1 MPTHWLYAVNPDSD
15 YVLIRRDGTQVPV
28 TAESLWEVVIEEEG
42 SSDPWYLSSGFR
54 TMQPGDWVWIYVSG
68 RQQICALGYAQQIYQ
83 DADGSWNVDVLW
95 DQKVTGS
102 LRRAP
107 IPRSAFYEIPQ
118 SPRRANPN
126 TVQVLE
132 DWLSRKRLP
141 KPPRSTKSEPE
152 DLNDARRRV
161 LAEVVRRQGQGRFRD
176 ALRRAHGDRC
186 AATGDAPP
194 EVLEAA
200 HVDPYLGPQSNLAD
214 NGLLLRA
221 DIHTL
226 FDLHLIAVSEKGRWM
241 VSPLL
246 KGTAYE
252 DLAGRRLLQGTS
264 HPTSPKRLTRHRSLL
279 RNK

>member
-28 TAESLWEVVIEEEG
+28 TAENLWEGIIAEEG

-68 RQQICALGYAQQIYQ
+68 RQEICALGYAQRIYQ
-83 DADGSWNVDVLW
+83 DEGGLWYVDVLW
-95 DQKVTGS
+95 DQAATAA
-102 LRRAP
+102 LRRSP
-107 IPRSAFYEIPQ
+107 IPRSAFHEIPQ
-118 SPRRANPN
+118 APRRANPN
-126 TVQVLE
+126 TVRVLE

-141 KPPRSTKSEPE
+141 KPPRSMGSEPE

-186 AATGDAPP
+186 AATGEAPS

-200 HVDPYLGPQSNLAD
+200 HVDPYLGPKSNHLD

-246 KGTAYE
+246 LDTAYGA
-252 DLAGRRLLQGTS
+252 LSGKGLLQS
-264 HPTSPKRLTRHRSLL
+264 RLHATSPKRLARHRGLL
-279 RNK
+279 RSE